1 MTDIHVWISID
12 QNILSVLSDYKIL
25 YFKVYLL
32 I

>member
-12 QNILSVLSDYKIL
+12 QNILSVLSDYKIP
-25 YFKVYLL
+25 YFKVYLF

>member
-12 QNILSVLSDYKIL
+12 QYILSVLSDYKIL

>member
-1 MTDIHVWISID
+1 MTDFHVWISID
-12 QNILSVLSDYKIL
+12 QYILSVLSDYKIL